1 MRRFVLV
8 AAALALLASAVAGAQ
23 ASTAPSGL
31 RGTVVL
37 SPARP
42 VCIEDEPC
50 TKPAA
55 GFVLVFARAGVVV
68 ARTTTRVDGSY
79 RVPLRPGV
87 YTVRAPAAPRV
98 GTGLTP
104 RLVRVPT
111 GRLRPVD
118 FVIDTG
124 LQ

>member
-1 MRRFVLV
+1 MRRFVLTAV
-8 AAALALLASAVAGAQ
+8 ALALLVPTTAVV
-23 ASTAPSGL
+23 ASTTPSGL
-31 RGTVVL
+31 RGTVVR

-55 GFVLVFARAGVVV
+55 GFLLVFSRAGAVV

-79 RVPLRPGV
+79 RVPLRPGI

-98 GTGLTP
+98 GAGLTP

-111 GRLRPVD
+111 GRFARID